1 MQELWVNS
9 TFWRIFFNC
18 FAVVSIIFGAWLLF
32 RLLKSFLVN
41 KKEKRLM
48 DSKFINIKKLPN
60 TFTDLTQVCLV
71 VNFEQKI
78 QFNLLDE
85 NENPILEIH
94 DDIVPVGEKIF
105 TIDTNKIE
113 NGNYFI
119 LVKTLS
125 QDIFRKIVIN
135 N

>member
-1 MQELWVNS
+1 
-9 TFWRIFFNC
+9 
-18 FAVVSIIFGAWLLF
+18 
-32 RLLKSFLVN
+32 
-41 KKEKRLM
+41 M

-60 TFTDLTQVCLV
+60 TFIDLTQVCLV
-71 VNFEQKI
+71 VNYEQKI

-85 NENPILEIH
+85 NENSILEIH
-94 DDIVPVGEKIF
+94 DDILPIGEKIF

-119 LVKTLS
+119 LIKTLS
-125 QDIFRKIVIN
+125 QDIFRKIVVN